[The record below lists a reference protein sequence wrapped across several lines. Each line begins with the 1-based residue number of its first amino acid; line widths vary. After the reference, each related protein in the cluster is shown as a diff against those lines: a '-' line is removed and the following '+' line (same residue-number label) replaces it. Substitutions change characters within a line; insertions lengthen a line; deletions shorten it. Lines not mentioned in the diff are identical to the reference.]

1 MFVKLFQGLKENVL
15 VVAQRKTRSHCPRL
29 ERGKKQRRL
38 FLQRQRNCWKV
49 CHLTVIKFSYNLE
62 VFNWLIFYSC
72 KNCKTSWGRTSF
84 QKCVTLI
91 FYWPLINSS
100 FVSNVM
106 KRPVYNFSFRYKSRW
121 GVVIGNTQVVLQACV
136 MTGRKVSWY
145 STSVY
150 FAVTHVQ
157 IDFVF

>member
-29 ERGKKQRRL
+29 ERGKKQRWL

-72 KNCKTSWGRTSF
+72 KNCKTSWCITSF
-84 QKCVTLI
+84 KKCVTLI
-91 FYWPLINSS
+91 FYWPLIDRGSVDRIS
-100 FVSNVM
+100 LDIFTWS
-106 KRPVYNFSFRYKSRW
+106 NFSVKRLNLRRLTKLFDQLPEKNLR
-121 GVVIGNTQVVLQACV
+121 IL
-136 MTGRKVSWY
+136 
-145 STSVY
+145 
-150 FAVTHVQ
+150 AV
-157 IDFVF
+157 DWNFY